1 MKTKWA
7 KPTKLSALL
16 KKHRAN
22 SAESP
27 LPENVA
33 TEDPIS
39 VLIHSWLLWEAT
51 TEHASVAMGKLME
64 ARVDVNEIRVSLP
77 HELAPA
83 IGKRYPRLEERL
95 GGLKR
100 SLHAIYMRRHEISLD
115 YVREKGKRDAK
126 AEIESLDGMNAF
138 VSGRL
143 LRLSFDVHA
152 MPADEQL
159 SLLLH
164 ELGVIDEVVDHET
177 LATWLASAIKAD
189 DGPSAIDA
197 IQAAVDLAWSDGTM
211 TRLSRRR
218 RGSKA
223 SNATTETVA
232 DDVSGEAGPDSTEK
246 APSKKTSSKK
256 APSKK
261 TPSKKTPAKKSPG
274 KKTPAKKA
282 PSKKTSSKKTPSK
295 KPSAKKAPAKKTA
308 KKSSAKKTTTKKVVK
323 KAAAKKAASKKAAS
337 KKAATK
343 KTSAGKGRT
352 KKTPA
357 NKSSTRKRGG

>member
-16 KKHRAN
+16 KKHRAS

-39 VLIHSWLLWEAT
+39 VLIHSWLLWEAS

-261 TPSKKTPAKKSPG
+261 TSSKKSPA

-282 PSKKTSSKKTPSK
+282 PSKKTSSKKPSAK
-295 KPSAKKAPAKKTA
+295 KPSAKKSPAKKTA
-308 KKSSAKKTTTKKVVK
+308 KKSSAKKTTKKVV
-323 KAAAKKAASKKAAS
+323 KKAAS

-343 KTSAGKGRT
+343 KTSAGKART

-357 NKSSTRKRGG
+357 KKSSTRKRGG

>member
-16 KKHRAN
+16 KKHRAS

-39 VLIHSWLLWEAT
+39 VLIHSWLLWEAS

-261 TPSKKTPAKKSPG
+261 TSSKKSPA

-282 PSKKTSSKKTPSK
+282 PSKKTPSK
-295 KPSAKKAPAKKTA
+295 KPSAKKPSAKKSPAKKTA

-323 KAAAKKAASKKAAS
+323 KAAS

-343 KTSAGKGRT
+343 KTSAGKART

-357 NKSSTRKRGG
+357 KKSSTRKRGG

>member
-16 KKHRAN
+16 KKHRAS

-39 VLIHSWLLWEAT
+39 VLIHSWLLWEAS

-261 TPSKKTPAKKSPG
+261 TSSKKSPA

-282 PSKKTSSKKTPSK
+282 PSKKTPSK
-295 KPSAKKAPAKKTA
+295 KPSAKKPSAKKSPAKKTA

-323 KAAAKKAASKKAAS
+323 KAAS

-343 KTSAGKGRT
+343 KTSAGKART

>member
-16 KKHRAN
+16 KKHRATATE
-22 SAESP
+22 SA
-27 LPENVA
+27 LPETVS

-39 VLIHSWLLWEAT
+39 VLIHSWMLWEAS
-51 TEHASVAMGKLME
+51 TEHASTAMTKLME

-100 SLHAIYMRRHEISLD
+100 SLHAIYLRRHEISLD

-126 AEIESLDGMNAF
+126 AEIESLDGMNPF

-159 SLLLH
+159 SLLFH
-164 ELGVIDEVVDHET
+164 ELGVIDEVVEHET

-189 DGPSAIDA
+189 EGPAAIEA
-197 IQAAVDLAWSDGTM
+197 LQAAVDAAWSDGTM
-211 TRLSRRR
+211 TKLSRRR
-218 RGSKA
+218 RPPKPA
-223 SNATTETVA
+223 ETTSETAKEPVEDAAAVA
-232 DDVSGEAGPDSTEK
+232 PEAAETPVK
-246 APSKKTSSKK
+246 KK
-256 APSKK
+256 APV
-261 TPSKKTPAKKSPG
+261 
-274 KKTPAKKA
+274 KKA
-282 PSKKTSSKKTPSK
+282 P
-295 KPSAKKAPAKKTA
+295 AKKAPAKKA
-308 KKSSAKKTTTKKVVK
+308 P
-323 KAAAKKAASKKAAS
+323 AKKAPAKKAPA
-337 KKAATK
+337 KKAPAK
-343 KTSAGKGRT
+343 KAPA
-352 KKTPA
+352 KKAPA
-357 NKSSTRKRGG
+357 KKAPAKKVPAKKAPAKKAPAKKASTRKRSG

>member
-16 KKHRAN
+16 KKHRAS

-39 VLIHSWLLWEAT
+39 VLIHSWLLWEAS

-261 TPSKKTPAKKSPG
+261 TPSKKSPAKKTPAKKSP
-274 KKTPAKKA
+274 A
-282 PSKKTSSKKTPSK
+282 KKTSSKKTPPKKTPSK
-295 KPSAKKAPAKKTA
+295 KPSAKKSPAKKTA
-308 KKSSAKKTTTKKVVK
+308 KKSSAKKTTTKKVV
-323 KAAAKKAASKKAAS
+323 KKAAS